1 MEIRPIRTDTDYE
14 AALRRI
20 EVLWGAPERT
30 LQADELDVWVTLVEA
45 YEREHYPID
54 QPNPIEAIKFRLEQ
68 TGNDF
73 RALIGVIGQRTRVY
87 EVMRGARPLSLN
99 MIRNLHR
106 KLKIPAEVL
115 IQPVRKP
122 PRRASHKAGITGV
135 ASRKLASLGDTMPR
149 LKSIPRRKTRQS

>member
-1 MEIRPIRTDTDYE
+1 MQIRPIRNESDYE

-20 EVLWGAPERT
+20 ETLWGAPSETPRGE
-30 LQADELDVWVTLVEA
+30 ELDLWVTLAES

-54 QPNPIEAIKFRLEQ
+54 QPDPIEAIKFRLEQ
-68 TGNDF
+68 TGKDF

-106 KLKIPAEVL
+106 KLEIPAGVL
-115 IQPVRKP
+115 IQASSVRPRRSVRK
-122 PRRASHKAGITGV
+122 AGVKTS
-135 ASRKLASLGDTMPR
+135 ASRKLASAGSAMSQ
-149 LKSIPRRKTRQS
+149 LKNTSRRRKN